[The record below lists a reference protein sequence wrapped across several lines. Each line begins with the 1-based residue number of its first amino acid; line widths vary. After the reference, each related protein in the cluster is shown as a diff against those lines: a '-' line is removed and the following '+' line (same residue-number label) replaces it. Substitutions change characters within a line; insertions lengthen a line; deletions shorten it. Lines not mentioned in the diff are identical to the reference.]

1 MYAATAPIGAPGIS
15 GGEYLADCN
24 PHTASTLSHDAELG
38 RTLWEFSERAVARH
52 A

>member
-1 MYAATAPIGAPGIS
+1 VYAATSPAGAPGIS

-24 PHTASTLSHDAELG
+24 PHAASTLSHDADLG
-38 RTLWEFSERAVARH
+38 GRLWEFSERVVARH